1 MLQLTLIRHAKSSWG
16 DTALSD
22 FDRPL
27 NERGLRD
34 IALMGN
40 ILNEKLAIFDQL
52 ISSPA
57 KRAITTSKLF
67 AEKLGHPDKDIK
79 LEQQLYN
86 ASLHTLLKV
95 IHQLDSTVKHC
106 VLVAHNPGLSML
118 ADHLDS
124 GQTGDLPTCAVVSFT
139 FELNDW
145 QAIGRGNGKLVLFEY
160 PKKYN

>member
-67 AEKLGHPDKDIK
+67 AEKLGHPEKDIK

-106 VLVAHNPGLSML
+106 VLV
-118 ADHLDS
+118 
-124 GQTGDLPTCAVVSFT
+124 
-139 FELNDW
+139 
-145 QAIGRGNGKLVLFEY
+145 
-160 PKKYN
+160 